1 MSFRFEEIKVYLETS
16 GTPIDKID
24 RALGFDVGNGCIDIL
39 GDHIATV
46 EQAYRHVFACFRVA
60 FDHLVVGFEA
70 RVGDL
75 RHRHFF
81 MIGFFSR
88 DDRTESR

>member
-1 MSFRFEEIKVYLETS
+1 M
-16 GTPIDKID
+16 
-24 RALGFDVGNGCIDIL
+24 GNGCIDIL
-39 GDHIATV
+39 GDHISTV
-46 EQAYRHVFACFRVA
+46 EQAYRHVFACFGVA
-60 FDHLVVGFEA
+60 FDHLVVRFEA

-88 DDRTESR
+88 NDRTESGEGKMNSRIGNQIGLKLIQIYV